1 MNYYNE
7 FDPYAAQWLRNLIAE
22 DLIPDGFVD
31 ERSIKDVPADFLKGF
46 AQCHF
51 FAGIGG
57 WPLALRLAGWPDDK
71 PAWTGSCPCQP
82 YSAAGK
88 QKGVED
94 ERDLW
99 PVWFNLIAEVEPAV
113 IFGEQV
119 SAAIGHHWLDR
130 VRVDLERKGYALGAA
145 VLPACAVDA
154 PHKRDRLWF
163 VAQSECSREGR
174 RELLEPGKGTGQNS
188 QRASSELARPSAGD
202 VADTDVKRSQGRGIH
217 PQRGDQFSAWQTGV
231 EWTTGADGKARR
243 VGTDFRL
250 LSHGFS
256 TRMVGLR
263 SGGIIEA
270 ESEVKKYGQ
279 ASFKRPAEVLRAVWE
294 RVLSEPTAYET
305 VGEQTGICQAEI
317 LLAFLRQ
324 LDWSGVEGDVSFP
337 GEEEFETAVRSVRFK
352 TLFARAPRRRE
363 RSEQRADKYS
373 DPLQAL
379 SRLLAQHAQADWTAY
394 RSAHARPLPLLAH
407 GVPARVGKLR
417 AFGNAI
423 VPEVA
428 TEFIAAYVECRP

>member
-7 FDPYAAQWLRNLIAE
+7 FDPYAAQWLRNLILE
-22 DLIPDGFVD
+22 GLIPEGTVD

-71 PAWTGSCPCQP
+71 PVWTGSCPCQP

-113 IFGEQV
+113 VFGEQV

-130 VRVDLERKGYALGAA
+130 VRVDLERKGYALGAT

-163 VAQSECSREGR
+163 VADATDRIDVAGGARRNVGR
-174 RELLEPGKGTGQNS
+174 HENGLPENFNGNKQMVFVADTTSGRQRANGRSQETERHDS
-188 QRASSELARPSAGD
+188 QRHFDVGGEIGGK
-202 VADTDVKRSQGRGIH
+202 VADTDVEGPQGRGIH
-217 PQRGDQFSAWQTGV
+217 AQRGDQFSAWQTGV
-231 EWTTGADGKARR
+231 EWATGADGKARR
-243 VGTDFRL
+243 VK
-250 LSHGFS
+250 S
-256 TRMVGLR
+256 GLR
-263 SGGIIEA
+263 
-270 ESEVKKYGQ
+270 
-279 ASFKRPAEVLRAVWE
+279 
-294 RVLSEPTAYET
+294 
-305 VGEQTGICQAEI
+305 
-317 LLAFLRQ
+317 
-324 LDWSGVEGDVSFP
+324 
-337 GEEEFETAVRSVRFK
+337 
-352 TLFARAPRRRE
+352 
-363 RSEQRADKYS
+363 
-373 DPLQAL
+373 
-379 SRLLAQHAQADWTAY
+379 
-394 RSAHARPLPLLAH
+394 LLAH
-407 GVPARVGKLR
+407 GVSARVGKLR

-428 TEFIAAYVECRP
+428 AEFIAAYVECRP